1 MPSQEKEYDVV
12 LYGASGF
19 TGSIVAQYLAEHPQA
34 PKIAFAGRNAA
45 KLRKVRDGL
54 SGVSKAR
61 IESIG
66 LMEAS
71 ASDKASLHRLAKCAT
86 VVINTVGP
94 FSLLGAYDLAR
105 AVAEEGGGYVDLT
118 GESNVYHEEVQD
130 LHSLA
135 QKTGAVLVPS
145 SGFDSLPFDL
155 SAYVAAKEV
164 KKVLGK
170 EATIGNVL
178 VGFHVEGSMSGGTL
192 ASGIAMKNDPIAL
205 YYDEPYYLSPLK
217 GKQTTRSYKWKYL
230 PQYRGYGSFSPFTAH
245 NTRVVYRSWGL
256 LEEAKSS
263 KRYGPNF
270 GYEEAELCKSRLTA
284 FIMSSQFQYFPYML
298 KVPGFAQI
306 AAKVLP
312 PGTGPS
318 LEQQR
323 KGCAKLRTIAEA
335 DDGKT
340 RCMSTFSVKGDPGY
354 LKSAAFL
361 AESALTLAFEKK
373 HYSRMAQQGGLLT
386 PATAAPDALI
396 ARLTQYAGVTIQAQN
411 VTGQKDLT
419 KIMPSH

>member
-1 MPSQEKEYDVV
+1 MPTQEKEYDIV

-66 LMEAS
+66 LLEAS
-71 ASDKASLHRLAKCAT
+71 ASDTASLHRLAKCAT

-94 FSLLGAYDLAR
+94 FSLLGGYDVAR

-118 GESNVYHEEVQD
+118 GESNVYFDEVQD
-130 LHSLA
+130 LHTLA

-155 SAYVAAKEV
+155 STYITAKEL

-170 EATIGNVL
+170 EATIANVL

-192 ASGIAMKNDPIAL
+192 ASGIALKDHPFAL
-205 YYDEPYYLSPLK
+205 HYAEPYYLSPLK
-217 GKQTTRSYKWKYL
+217 GKQVTKPYKWRYI
-230 PQYRGYGSFSPFTAH
+230 PQYGGYGSYSPFTAH

-270 GYEEAELCKSRLTA
+270 AYKEAELCKSRLGA
-284 FIMSSQFQYFPYML
+284 FLMSSQFQYFPYML
-298 KVPGFAQI
+298 KIPGFAKL
-306 AAKVLP
+306 AGKVLP
-312 PGTGPS
+312 PGKGPS
-318 LEQQR
+318 IEQQL
-323 KGCAKLRTIAEA
+323 KGCARLRTVAQA

-340 RCMSTFSVKGDPGY
+340 QCMSTFSVKGDPGY

-361 AESALTLAFEKK
+361 AESALTLAYEKK
-373 HYSRMAQQGGLLT
+373 HYTGMARRGGVLT